1 MFGWELGG
9 EFTMGAKNNNRPFT
23 VPPIG
28 AMLLAEEYIVPQ
40 DLDFA
45 LEHQKYSKG
54 LIGEMLIKM
63 GAVEPTELERVLVIQ
78 KRLSSR

>member
-1 MFGWELGG
+1 M
-9 EFTMGAKNNNRPFT
+9 KNNDRTVT

-28 AMLLAEEYIVPQ
+28 AMLLAEEYIIPQ

-54 LIGEMLIKM
+54 LIGEILIKI
-63 GAVEPTELERVLVIQ
+63 GAVEPTELQRVLVIQ
-78 KRLSSR
+78 KKMATR